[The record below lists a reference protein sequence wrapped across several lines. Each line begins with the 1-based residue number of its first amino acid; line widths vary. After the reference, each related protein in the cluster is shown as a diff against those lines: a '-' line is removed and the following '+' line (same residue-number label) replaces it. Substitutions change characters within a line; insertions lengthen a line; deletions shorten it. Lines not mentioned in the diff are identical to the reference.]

1 MDHDPATAR
10 QKLLASL
17 AARLGRE
24 VILSEP
30 EELIV
35 YEHDGSPMH
44 GAVPSAVVFPSS
56 AEEVALI
63 VTACHEHGVAYVA
76 RGAGTGLSGAGMA
89 LDGAVVV
96 ACNRM
101 NRVLS
106 VDPLSRRAVV
116 QPGVTN
122 LAVSAAAAEFGL
134 YYAPDP
140 SSQAVCSIGGNVA
153 HNSGGPHTLKHG
165 VTVNHVRGLQLVRP
179 GGELVDVGGPDRP
192 GYDLLAL
199 LIGSEGTTGIVTQ
212 VEVGLIPLPE
222 TVVTMLAAYTTVE
235 EASASVSALIAAG
248 IVPAAL
254 ELLDAE
260 VVDALSQAFGFTFPE
275 GAGALL
281 LIETDG
287 PAAGMDAEV
296 SAITEL
302 TARTGALSLSTAHDA
317 RERAD
322 IWRAR
327 KQAFG
332 ALGRIARHY
341 YTQDGVIPRTR
352 LTEMLVHVRDVG
364 ERYGLRVANV
374 FHAGDGNLHPCI
386 LFDEDDDETRQRVL
400 TAGAEILRHC
410 VALGGSLT
418 GEHGVGIEKREWMA
432 LMFSPVDLSLMDRLR
447 KAADP
452 DRLCNPY
459 KILPTGARC
468 IELSPANR
476 QVST

>member
-10 QKLLASL
+10 QKLLTFL
-17 AARLGRE
+17 AARLGPE
-24 VILSEP
+24 AILSEP

-44 GAVPSAVVFPSS
+44 GAVPSAVVFPHS
-56 AEEVALI
+56 AEEVSLI

-76 RGAGTGLSGAGMA
+76 RGAGTGLSGGGMA

-235 EASASVSALIAAG
+235 EASSSVSALIAAG

-296 SAITEL
+296 AAITEL
-302 TARTGALSLSTAHDA
+302 TARTGALSLSTARDA
-317 RERAD
+317 QERAD

-352 LTEMLVHVRDVG
+352 LTEMLAHVRDVG
-364 ERYGLRVANV
+364 QRYGLRVANV

-386 LFDEDDDETRQRVL
+386 LFDEDDDETKQRVL
-400 TAGAEILRHC
+400 AAGAEILRHC

-432 LMFSPVDLSLMDRLR
+432 LMFSPIDLSIMDRLR

-452 DRLCNPY
+452 DRLCNPN

>member
-1 MDHDPATAR
+1 MEHGPAPDRETLLAELTAR
-10 QKLLASL
+10 LDDSA
-17 AARLGRE
+17 
-24 VILSEP
+24 ILSSP
-30 EELIV
+30 DELIV
-35 YEHDGSPMH
+35 FEHDGSTMH
-44 GAVPSAVVFPSS
+44 GAVPSAVVFPTS
-56 AEEVALI
+56 AEQVAA
-63 VTACHEHGVAYVA
+63 VVSVCHDQNVPYVA
-76 RGAGTGLSGAGMA
+76 RGAGTGLSGGGMA

-96 ACNRM
+96 ALNRM
-101 NRVLS
+101 DSILS
-106 VDPLSRRAVV
+106 IDPVARRAVV
-116 QPGVTN
+116 QPGVAN
-122 LAVSAAAAEFGL
+122 LSVSAAAAEHGL

-165 VTVNHVRGLQLVRP
+165 VTVNHVRGLQLVCP
-179 GGELVDVGGPDRP
+179 GGAIVEVGGPDRP

-199 LIGSEGTTGIVTQ
+199 LTGSEGTLGIVTRI
-212 VEVGLIPLPE
+212 ELGLIPLPE
-222 TVVTMLAAYTTVE
+222 TVTTMLAAYTTVGQ
-235 EASASVSALIAAG
+235 ASASVSALIAAG

-254 ELLDAE
+254 ELLDSE

-296 SAITEL
+296 SAIEQL
-302 TARTGALSLSTAHDA
+302 TTATGALSLRTASDA
-317 RERAD
+317 DERAS

-332 ALGRIARHY
+332 ALGRIARYY

-352 LTEMLVHVRDVG
+352 LTEMLAHVSAVG
-364 ERYGLRVANV
+364 KRHGLRVANI

-386 LFDEDDDETRQRVL
+386 LFDENDDETKRRVL
-400 TAGAEILRHC
+400 AAGAEILREC

-418 GEHGVGIEKREWMA
+418 GEHGVGVEKREWMA
-432 LMFSPVDLSLMDRLR
+432 LMFSPVDLSIMDRLR
-447 KAADP
+447 RAADP
-452 DRLCNPY
+452 DRLCNPN

-468 IELSPANR
+468 IELSPARR
-476 QVST
+476 QVAT